1 VRIVISLIFNSDCYK
16 LLILF
21 SLSPGSRFNRK
32 EIKEKTRLNN
42 VPLDKALR
50 QILASGVAK
59 REKNYY
65 SLNIADKSAKE
76 LLEICQ
82 YQYQQLRELPLTVF
96 YLLTDLVDSLLFLK
110 GDEVWLF
117 GSYAKL
123 VYKENSDVDIAVLYS
138 QEIRKENINK
148 IVAKLEKIY
157 NKKIEIHYFEKTGFY
172 KHKKDLL
179 VKNILRDGVR
189 LI

>member
-1 VRIVISLIFNSDCYK
+1 M
-16 LLILF
+16 
-21 SLSPGSRFNRK
+21 
-32 EIKEKTRLNN
+32 
-42 VPLDKALR
+42 
-50 QILASGVAK
+50 
-59 REKNYY
+59 
-65 SLNIADKSAKE
+65 
-76 LLEICQ
+76 
-82 YQYQQLRELPLTVF
+82 
-96 YLLTDLVDSLLFLK
+96 
-110 GDEVWLF
+110 
-117 GSYAKL
+117 
-123 VYKENSDVDIAVLYS
+123 DIAVLYS